1 MNFRDYS
8 EIIFTAG
15 DVLSAEMLEETYRY
29 PREFLHACHAGCPDG
44 IVAGLDF
51 IEKEDGVYLTAGIVK
66 LDGKYYILP
75 EDMGMDACLQQQ
87 KVPLQSSVEYL
98 LCLVSEDV
106 PEPVGTGIR
115 SRSRLVLQPEKERP
129 ARALLLGKYKYRPDA
144 QIRIP
149 KLHPRN
155 KTPFEEFTQASFLQ
169 ILDCEYAHRQ
179 GETTYHPLLFRAMQS
194 FLEQKKTLSPYDF
207 SLLTALQNN
216 GIVALRTL
224 LSYVGASQEEPTASL
239 QMNREKLF
247 HEVTVCLTKPYQPAV
262 YHEAPVAEAQEV
274 RRLTRRN
281 KLIDLEM

>member
-29 PREFLHACHAGCPDG
+29 PREFLHVCHAGCPDG

-75 EDMGMDACLQQQ
+75 GNMGLDAWLQQQ
-87 KVPLQSSVEYL
+87 KAPLQSSVEYL
-98 LCLVSEDV
+98 LCLVPEDV

-129 ARALLLGKYKYRPDA
+129 ARALLLGRYKYRPDA
-144 QIRIP
+144 QIRLP

-155 KTPFEEFTQASFLQ
+155 KDPFEEFTQASFLQ
-169 ILDCEYAHRQ
+169 ILDCEYAHSQ
-179 GETTYHPLLFRAMQS
+179 GETTYHPLLFRAVQS
-194 FLEQKKTLSPYDF
+194 YLEQKDSLSPYDF
-207 SLLTALQNN
+207 MLLCELQNH
-216 GIVALRTL
+216 GAAS
-224 LSYVGASQEEPTASL
+224 LSTMRAYIAIHQKGSTASL
-239 QMNREKLF
+239 
-247 HEVTVCLTKPYQPAV
+247 EVTRERLFAELTKCVQMPYRPAV
-262 YHEAPVAEAQEV
+262 FQEV
-274 RRLTRRN
+274 PTEEERRMKIKHVN
-281 KLIDLEM
+281 KLVEG

>member
-29 PREFLHACHAGCPDG
+29 PREFLHVCHAGCPDG

-51 IEKEDGVYLTAGIVK
+51 IEKEDGIYLTAGIVK

-98 LCLVSEDV
+98 LCLVPEDV

-115 SRSRLVLQPEKERP
+115 LRSRLVLQPEKERP
-129 ARALLLGKYKYRPDA
+129 AHALPLGKYKYRPDV
-144 QIRIP
+144 QIRLP

-155 KTPFEEFTQASFLQ
+155 KAPFEEFTQASFLQ

-179 GETTYHPLLFRAMQS
+179 GETTYHPLLFRAVQS
-194 FLEQKKTLSPYDF
+194 YLEQKDSLSPYDF
-207 SLLTALQNN
+207 TLLCELQNH
-216 GIVALRTL
+216 GVAALSTL
-224 LSYVGASQEEPTASL
+224 KTYIAVHQKVSPASL
-239 QMNREKLF
+239 
-247 HEVTVCLTKPYQPAV
+247 EVTRERLFEELTKCVQMPYRPVVFQ
-262 YHEAPVAEAQEV
+262 EAPTEEESRTEV
-274 RRLTRRN
+274 KPVS
-281 KLIDLEM
+281 KLLDC

>member
-29 PREFLHACHAGCPDG
+29 PREFLHVCHAGCPDG

-75 EDMGMDACLQQQ
+75 GNMGLDAWLQQQ
-87 KVPLQSSVEYL
+87 KAPLQSSVEYL
-98 LCLVSEDV
+98 LCLVPEDV

-129 ARALLLGKYKYRPDA
+129 ARALLLGRYKYRPDA
-144 QIRIP
+144 QIRLP

-155 KTPFEEFTQASFLQ
+155 KDPFEEFTQASFLQ
-169 ILDCEYAHRQ
+169 ILDCEYAHSQ
-179 GETTYHPLLFRAMQS
+179 GETTYHPLLFRAVQS
-194 FLEQKKTLSPYDF
+194 YLEQKDSLSPYDF
-207 SLLTALQNN
+207 MLLCELQNH
-216 GIVALRTL
+216 GAAS
-224 LSYVGASQEEPTASL
+224 LSTMRAYIAIHQKGSTASL
-239 QMNREKLF
+239 
-247 HEVTVCLTKPYQPAV
+247 EVTRERLFAELTKCVQMPYHPAV
-262 YHEAPVAEAQEV
+262 FQEAPTEEESRAKVK
-274 RRLTRRN
+274 RDN
-281 KLIDLEM
+281 KLLD

>member
-29 PREFLHACHAGCPDG
+29 PREFLHVCHAGCPDG

-149 KLHPRN
+149 KIHPRD
-155 KTPFEEFTQASFLQ
+155 KAPFEEFTQASFLQ

-179 GETTYHPLLFRAMQS
+179 GETTYHPLLFRAVQS
-194 FLEQKKTLSPYDF
+194 YLEQKDSLSPYDF
-207 SLLTALQNN
+207 TLLCELQNH
-216 GIVALRTL
+216 GVASFATL
-224 LSYVGASQEEPTASL
+224 QTYIAANRKDSPASLEPT
-239 QMNREKLF
+239 REKLF
-247 HEVTVCLTKPYQPAV
+247 EELTKCLQIPYHPAV
-262 YHEAPVAEAQEV
+262 YQAAPVVEEK
-274 RRLTRRN
+274 RGEIKPRN
-281 KLIDLEM
+281 KFID

>member
-29 PREFLHACHAGCPDG
+29 PREFLHVCHAGCPDG

-98 LCLVSEDV
+98 LCLVPEDV

-115 SRSRLVLQPEKERP
+115 SRSRLVLQPERERP
-129 ARALLLGKYKYRPDA
+129 AHALLLGRYKYRPDVL
-144 QIRIP
+144 IRLP
-149 KLHPRN
+149 KLRLGSMD
-155 KTPFEEFTQASFLQ
+155 PFEEFTQASFLQ
-169 ILDCEYAHRQ
+169 VLDSEYAHRQ
-179 GETTYHPLLFRAMQS
+179 GGTTYHPLLFRAVQS
-194 FLEQKKTLSPYDF
+194 CLEHKAPLSPYDF
-207 SLLTALQNN
+207 TLLCELQNH
-216 GIVALRTL
+216 GAASFATL
-224 LSYVGASQEEPTASL
+224 QTYIAANRKDSPASLEPT
-239 QMNREKLF
+239 REKLF
-247 HEVTVCLTKPYQPAV
+247 EELTKCLQIPYHPAV
-262 YHEAPVAEAQEV
+262 YQAAPVVEEKRGEIKGQ
-274 RRLTRRN
+274 N
-281 KLIDLEM
+281 KLID

>member
-29 PREFLHACHAGCPDG
+29 PREFLHVCHAGCPDG

-98 LCLVSEDV
+98 LCLVPEDV

-129 ARALLLGKYKYRPDA
+129 AHALLLGRYKYRPDV
-144 QIRIP
+144 QIRLP

-155 KTPFEEFTQASFLQ
+155 KAPFEEFTQASFLQ

-179 GETTYHPLLFRAMQS
+179 GETTYHPLLFRAVQS
-194 FLEQKKTLSPYDF
+194 YLEQKDSLSPYDF
-207 SLLTALQNN
+207 TLLCELQNH
-216 GIVALRTL
+216 GV
-224 LSYVGASQEEPTASL
+224 ASL
-239 QMNREKLF
+239 STMKAYIAIHQKVSPASL
-247 HEVTVCLTKPYQPAV
+247 EVTRERLFEALTKCVQTPYCPAV
-262 YHEAPVAEAQEV
+262 FQEAPTEEESGTEDKPVS
-274 RRLTRRN
+274 
-281 KLIDLEM
+281 KLLY

>member
-29 PREFLHACHAGCPDG
+29 PREFLHVCHAGCPDG

-106 PEPVGTGIR
+106 PEPVGTGIW

-155 KTPFEEFTQASFLQ
+155 KAPFEEFTQASFLQ

-179 GETTYHPLLFRAMQS
+179 GETTYHPLLFRAVQS
-194 FLEQKKTLSPYDF
+194 YLEQKDSLSPYDF
-207 SLLTALQNN
+207 TLLCELQNH
-216 GIVALRTL
+216 GVAALSTL
-224 LSYVGASQEEPTASL
+224 KAYIAVHQKVTSASL
-239 QMNREKLF
+239 
-247 HEVTVCLTKPYQPAV
+247 EVTRERLFAELTKCVQMPYRPAV
-262 YHEAPVAEAQEV
+262 FQEAPTEEESRMGVKRV
-274 RRLTRRN
+274 N
-281 KLIDLEM
+281 KLLDC